1 MNTGPFRNRAGV
13 WLVAVGI
20 LLTPFLGCVSDR
32 SFEIDTT
39 SAKGFRW
46 NGKIVIIERAVPS
59 AGGLFLM
66 HAQRPEL
73 RRIELVGENDRNVVI
88 HLKEKGRFGAPLT
101 TIQDVGRAPDR
112 ILEALVRDSPD
123 LMRIMEN
130 LRKELWPD
138 EAGEEAWERVALEY
152 LQTVAHIQNLEFG
165 KVTAKQIASACAA
178 SPTMHVET
186 IYRVDEATLVR
197 ATLTDGH
204 LLNVVVEDAEGR
216 SAYS

>member
-1 MNTGPFRNRAGV
+1 
-13 WLVAVGI
+13 
-20 LLTPFLGCVSDR
+20 
-32 SFEIDTT
+32 
-39 SAKGFRW
+39 
-46 NGKIVIIERAVPS
+46 
-59 AGGLFLM
+59 M

-216 SAYS
+216 ALYRYEPAVLEAVRMEKDPP